1 MALALAGAAV
11 VLSAPAHAE
20 AADVHRQGASQDTG
34 HAAPAVP
41 LQPAGDDEDEVVST
55 KKSCAKCPPGPP
67 GPPGPRGV
75 SDGIDSAVATPAGLT
90 APTPLI
96 YVAVAQPNGVVLVR
110 DQTSLGP
117 ANPPWHDLST
127 VTNYPSGVTD
137 VTLAADPH
145 GDVLSVA
152 VRTRTGSVR
161 RSNCALSVNVTWPAN
176 CTAFIDITPPL

>member
-1 MALALAGAAV
+1 MT
-11 VLSAPAHAE
+11 LSAPAPAS
-20 AADVHRQGASQDTG
+20 AATAGDHGRRVSQDVG

-41 LQPAGDDEDEVVST
+41 PRPAGDDEDEVVST

-67 GPPGPRGV
+67 GPPGPRGA
-75 SDGIDSAVATPAGLT
+75 SDGIDSAVATPTGLT
-90 APTPLI
+90 APAPLL

-127 VTNYPSGVTD
+127 VTNHPSGVTD
-137 VTLAADPH
+137 VTLAADPR
-145 GDVLSVA
+145 GNVLSVA
-152 VRTRTGSVR
+152 VRTRTGLVR
-161 RSNCALSVNVTWPAN
+161 RSDCTLSVNVTWPAN